1 MYHVYQE
8 SDRHDTL
15 YVYLHTMTEHSK
27 QTYMLHVSLLCKN
40 LIDMIHCMF
49 TLHTMT
55 EHSKQTYMLHV
66 SLLCKNLIDMIHC
79 TLLYIL

>member
-1 MYHVYQE
+1 
-8 SDRHDTL
+8 
-15 YVYLHTMTEHSK
+15 MTEHSK
-27 QTYMLHVSLLCKN
+27 QTYMLHVSLLCKS
-40 LIDMIHCMF
+40 LIDMIHCTF

-66 SLLCKNLIDMIHC
+66 SLLCKNQIDMIHC

>member
-1 MYHVYQE
+1 MYE

-15 YVYLHTMTEHSK
+15 YFTLHTMTEHSK

-40 LIDMIHCMF
+40 LIDMMHCMF

-66 SLLCKNLIDMIHC
+66 SLLCKNLIDIYIVC
-79 TLLYIL
+79 LLYIL

>member
-1 MYHVYQE
+1 
-8 SDRHDTL
+8 
-15 YVYLHTMTEHSK
+15 MTEHST

-40 LIDMIHCMF
+40 QIDMIHCTF

-55 EHSKQTYMLHV
+55 EHSTQTYMLHV
-66 SLLCKNLIDMIHC
+66 RLLCKNLIDMIRC